1 LSVSVSVSRTTV
13 VAEKYPLAIA
23 VTLPGVDGELL
34 PLSLLCLD
42 DDEPILK
49 RFLHLLL
56 ALLALTPVVN
66 GVLLPL
72 DGGGVVDD
80 GVAGTLDGRR
90 PLPEK
95 EPPPPTPPPPDERGD
110 AAKGVC

>member
-1 LSVSVSVSRTTV
+1 LSVSRTTV
-13 VAEKYPLAIA
+13 VAEKYPLVMA
-23 VTLPGVDGELL
+23 VRLPGVDGELL

-56 ALLALTPVVN
+56 ALLALLPVVN

-72 DGGGVVDD
+72 DGGGVEDD

-90 PLPEK
+90 PLPEN
-95 EPPPPTPPPPDERGD
+95 EPPPSPPSPPPDERGD